1 MKPLVQF
8 HDALAVII
16 PEVAADITPAVS
28 STVPKPRP
36 ESFVVLSRS
45 GGPAATPISD
55 GAQITA
61 DSWAPTQPEAA
72 ELAQE
77 VRASFYR
84 LDGARVDGVQI
95 YRVEEFSGPTSTP
108 DPATGSA
115 RYRQTFTVHIR
126 GFALTS

>member
-8 HDALAVII
+8 RDALAVVI
-16 PEVAADITPAVS
+16 PEIAADVDVAVS
-28 STVPKPRP
+28 SVVPKPRP
-36 ESFVVLSRS
+36 ESFVVLTRT
-45 GGPAATPISD
+45 GGPAATPVSD

-61 DSWAPTQPEAA
+61 DSWAATQPEAA

-84 LDGARVDGVQI
+84 IDGAKVDGVQI
-95 YRVEEFSGPTSTP
+95 YRVDEVSGPTSTP
-108 DPATGSA
+108 DAATGSP

>member
-8 HDALAVII
+8 RDALAIVI
-16 PEVAADITPAVS
+16 PEIDADIDAAVS
-28 STVPKPRP
+28 SIIPKPRP
-36 ESFVVLSRS
+36 ASFVVLTRS
-45 GGPAATPISD
+45 GGPAATVVSD

-84 LDGARVDGVQI
+84 LDGARVDGAQI

-108 DPATGSA
+108 DPATGTP